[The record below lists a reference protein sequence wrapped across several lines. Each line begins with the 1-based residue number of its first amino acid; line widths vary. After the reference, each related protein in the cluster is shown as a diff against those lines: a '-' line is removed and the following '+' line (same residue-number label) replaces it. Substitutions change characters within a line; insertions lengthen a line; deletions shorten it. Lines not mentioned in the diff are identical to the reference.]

1 MFDFM
6 DYDSIKL
13 KYIQTTTLTHTHIK
27 HNGIFILFNY
37 PSDVKAI
44 HNI

>member
-13 KYIQTTTLTHTHIK
+13 KYPNNNTHTLTK
-27 HNGIFILFNY
+27 KKAGIFILFNY